1 MQQVTFHVH
10 GMHCGACENR
20 IQKALSRLEGVKR
33 ASADH
38 QAGVVRVVIDL
49 NRTPAQAARECIER
63 AGYSVTEEGS

>member
-1 MQQVTFHVH
+1 MQQITFAVS

-38 QAGVVRVVIDL
+38 QAGEVRVVLDP
-49 NRTPAQAARECIER
+49 NRTPLATARECIEQ
-63 AGYSVTEEGS
+63 AGYSVTGEAS